1 MVERLNIKIFGKGGN
16 RTINALN
23 TISNHDLQTNTM
35 ETTGKS
41 SKPKDSFRFLMSRRQ
56 AEKTEEVTEQEK
68 TTATGSLEGFFRLN
82 ITDGNDSK
90 NTEDENK
97 CDSNLDS
104 LISGIV
110 GILEGFGLLD
120 HTNNENILPDDIKD
134 YIQAALENGQNNI
147 EQNNIEQNNVES
159 NNMQANGNMVSE
171 YNARMQQI
179 NHDKG
184 IPNKAKEMIQQL
196 VDEYQCSFENTNNK
210 GVENQ
215 KLEPTTIMQMLQ
227 TAVKEAGG
235 GKVELPTKKMDAT
248 DGIIDKEHSV
258 ESAPVQGFERA
269 EKPQLVETAP
279 KQDMEPVV
287 PSTQDMEENIA
298 KIVDKVSSTLLE
310 GKQEFDVKLKPDFLG
325 KLSIKLTID
334 DSGIKAHIKAG
345 DLSVKGLIADQLP
358 TLTESL
364 KEKGVNMTNIEVVYD
379 NPSFNKGDGQFQ
391 RQNPQQGSR
400 RKNSRYLFGG
410 DKGIES
416 ITYGL
421 MTDLPD
427 VSVRNSSVEY
437 SA

>member
-1 MVERLNIKIFGKGGN
+1 
-16 RTINALN
+16 
-23 TISNHDLQTNTM
+23 M
-35 ETTGKS
+35 ETTQKS

-56 AEKTEEVTEQEK
+56 AENTEEVTDQVK
-68 TTATGSLEGFFRLN
+68 IITIGSLEGFFRLN

-134 YIQAALENGQNNI
+134 YIQVALENGQNNV
-147 EQNNIEQNNVES
+147 EQNNVEP
-159 NNMQANGNMVSE
+159 NDMQANGNMISE

-179 NHDKG
+179 NHDTG

-227 TAVKEAGG
+227 SAVKEAGG
-235 GKVELPTKKMDAT
+235 GKVKLPTKEAVGGKVKLPTKKVEAPN
-248 DGIIDKEHSV
+248 GIIKTEHSI
-258 ESAPVQGFERA
+258 ESAPVQGFESTER
-269 EKPQLVETAP
+269 PQVVETAP

-287 PSTQDMEENIA
+287 PNTQDMEENIA

-364 KEKGVNMTNIEVVYD
+364 KEKGVNMINIEVVYD